1 MSGII
6 GAKLGMTQV
15 YDDEGRVVP
24 VTVIEAGPCVVTQKK
39 VTTRDAYEAVQLGFG
54 DAKEKRVTKP
64 RIGHLK
70 ASGGKLFRILKEFR
84 GDWDVALGDTVKCDI
99 FAPGQKVDVTG
110 TSKGKGFAGTIKRH
124 NFSAGPR
131 GHGSMNVRAPGSIG
145 QCAWPSRVF
154 KNKKLPG
161 QLGNVRRTVQGLR
174 IVQVLPDEN
183 LLFIRGAVPG
193 PVGATV
199 TIRPSVRG

>member
-1 MSGII
+1 MSGLI

-39 VTTRDAYEAVQLGFG
+39 VAARDRYEATQLGF
-54 DAKEKRVTKP
+54 ATAREKRVTKP

-70 ASGGKLFRILKEFR
+70 ASGGKLFRVLKEFR
-84 GDWDVALGDTVKCDI
+84 GDWDVALGATVKCDI

-124 NFSAGPR
+124 NFSSGPR
-131 GHGSMNVRAPGSIG
+131 SHGSMNVRAPGSIG

-161 QLGNVRRTVQGLR
+161 QLGNVRRTVQGLS
-174 IVQVLPDEN
+174 IVQVLPEEN

-193 PVGATV
+193 PVGAMV

>member
-1 MSGII
+1 MSGLI

-39 VTTRDAYEAVQLGFG
+39 VAARDRYEATQLGF
-54 DAKEKRVTKP
+54 ATVREKRVTKP

-70 ASGGKLFRILKEFR
+70 ASGGKLFRVLKEFR
-84 GDWDVALGDTVKCDI
+84 GDWNVALGDTVKCDI

-124 NFSAGPR
+124 NFNSGPR
-131 GHGSMNVRAPGSIG
+131 SHGSMNVRAPGSIG

-154 KNKKLPG
+154 KNKRLPG
-161 QLGNVRRTVQGLR
+161 HLGDVRRTVQGLK
-174 IVQVLPDEN
+174 IVQVLPEEN
-183 LLFIRGAVPG
+183 LIFIRGAVPG
-193 PVGATV
+193 PVGAMV

>member
-15 YDDEGRVVP
+15 FDEEGRIVP

-39 VTTRDAYEAVQLGFG
+39 VMERDRYESTQLGFKP
-54 DAKEKRVTKP
+54 AKEKHLTKA
-64 RIGHLK
+64 RQGHLR

-84 GDWDVALGDTVKCDI
+84 GAWDVSLGDTVGADL
-99 FAPGQKVDVTG
+99 FEAGQKVDVCG
-110 TSKGKGFAGTIKRH
+110 VSKGKGFAGTIKRH

-145 QCAWPSRVF
+145 QCAWPARVF
-154 KNKKLPG
+154 KNKKMPG
-161 QLGNVRRTVQGLR
+161 QMGNVRRTVQGLK
-174 IVQVLPDEN
+174 IVQVLPEEN
-183 LLFIRGAVPG
+183 LLFIKGAVPG
-193 PVGATV
+193 AVGTVV
-199 TIRPSVRG
+199 TISPSVKG

>member
-39 VTTRDAYEAVQLGFG
+39 MTTRDRYEAVQLGFG

-110 TSKGKGFAGTIKRH
+110 TSKGKPFHDHRH
-124 NFSAGPR
+124 
-131 GHGSMNVRAPGSIG
+131 
-145 QCAWPSRVF
+145 
-154 KNKKLPG
+154 
-161 QLGNVRRTVQGLR
+161 
-174 IVQVLPDEN
+174 
-183 LLFIRGAVPG
+183 
-193 PVGATV
+193 
-199 TIRPSVRG
+199 

>member
-1 MSGII
+1 MSGLI

-15 YDDEGRVVP
+15 YDEEGRVVP

-39 VTTRDAYEAVQLGFG
+39 LQERDRYEATQLAFG
-54 DAKEKRVTKP
+54 AAKEKHLNRP

-70 ASGGKLFRILKEFR
+70 ASGGNLFRTLKEFR
-84 GDWDVALGDTVKCDI
+84 GAWDVALGATVKCDI

-110 TSKGKGFAGTIKRH
+110 TSRGKGFAGTIKRH
-124 NFSAGPR
+124 NFSSGPKA
-131 GHGSMNVRAPGSIG
+131 HGSTNVRAPGSIG

-154 KNKKLPG
+154 KNKKMPG
-161 QLGNVRRTVQGLR
+161 QLGNVRRTVQGLQV
-174 IVQVLPDEN
+174 VQVLPEEN

-193 PVGATV
+193 AVGCMV
-199 TIRPSVRG
+199 TIRPSVKA